1 MSAELVP
8 VGRPEW
14 RDWLDELHARLLA
27 DVRLQPDYA
36 VSAVRSIAAYSEGAE
51 HALDSVRLQ
60 SHKLAQPRV
69 VVRSIEHLQT
79 LPHGT
84 VLMTSARSVAQIQCD
99 EDHPHQLLYMG
110 TEETDPLDPIA
121 LWWNKMSR
129 HTLTLILPAVI
140 IHP

>member
-1 MSAELVP
+1 MSAELVDP
-8 VGRPEW
+8 RP
-14 RDWLDELHARLLA
+14 APA
-27 DVRLQPDYA
+27 
-36 VSAVRSIAAYSEGAE
+36 
-51 HALDSVRLQ
+51 
-60 SHKLAQPRV
+60 RV
-69 VVRSIEHLQT
+69 VVRSIKHLQT

-84 VLMTSARSVAQIQCD
+84 VLMTSARSVVQIQCD

>member
-1 MSAELVP
+1 MPLPQTVVNEIEFQAVQAQKQAMPAVVLHTGWLTRLTHKVVGLTLAAAEPHLKP
-8 VGRPEW
+8 
-14 RDWLDELHARLLA
+14 A
-27 DVRLQPDYA
+27 
-36 VSAVRSIAAYSEGAE
+36 
-51 HALDSVRLQ
+51 
-60 SHKLAQPRV
+60 RV

-84 VLMTSARSVAQIQCD
+84 VLMTSARSVVQVQCD

-110 TEETDPLDPIA
+110 AEETDPLDPIA

-129 HTLTLILPAVI
+129 HTLTMILPAVI

>member
-1 MSAELVP
+1 MPLPQTVVNEIEIQAAQAQASAGMVSNSGWLTRLVKQIIGQTLEQTEP
-8 VGRPEW
+8 HLRP
-14 RDWLDELHARLLA
+14 A
-27 DVRLQPDYA
+27 
-36 VSAVRSIAAYSEGAE
+36 
-51 HALDSVRLQ
+51 
-60 SHKLAQPRV
+60 RV
-69 VVRSIEHLQT
+69 VVRSIEHLQA

-84 VLMTSARSVAQIQCD
+84 VLMTSARSVVQVQCD

-129 HTLTLILPAVI
+129 HTLTMILPAVI

>member
-1 MSAELVP
+1 MPLPETVVNEIAWQAAKVASTAAPQLKHSAWLQRLRQQI
-8 VGRPEW
+8 VG
-14 RDWLDELHARLLA
+14 LTLA
-27 DVRLQPDYA
+27 
-36 VSAVRSIAAYSEGAE
+36 AAEPHLKPA
-51 HALDSVRLQ
+51 
-60 SHKLAQPRV
+60 RV

-84 VLMTSARSVAQIQCD
+84 VLMTSARSVVQVQCD

-129 HTLTLILPAVI
+129 HTLTMILPAVI

>member
-1 MSAELVP
+1 MPLPQTVVNEIEIQAAQAQASAGMVANSGWLTRLVKQ
-8 VGRPEW
+8 VIGGT
-14 RDWLDELHARLLA
+14 LA
-27 DVRLQPDYA
+27 
-36 VSAVRSIAAYSEGAE
+36 AAEPHLKPA
-51 HALDSVRLQ
+51 
-60 SHKLAQPRV
+60 RV

-84 VLMTSARSVAQIQCD
+84 VLMTAARSVVQVQCD

-129 HTLTLILPAVI
+129 HTLTMILPAVI